1 MIRWGCRHPDPGG
14 PPRVTPT
21 GYRYCGPCF
30 ELIEGLTEK
39 RQRKEEE
46 EKEEEEEEILA
57 PATPRRDED
66 VLFNVLNTESRA
78 VRVDVFFELKHGNP
92 LYLTLPML
100 QHMLNH
106 FQSGAY
112 EKTLNRRV
120 KEEEDEYQ
128 LVLELVC
135 AEFTKLAEAQA
146 RALELNI
153 VSIPEPLK
161 DGTVLWA
168 QKLLNNEPMDQPKG
182 YYYYYD
188 DDDDEVLAP
197 TQQQQQ
203 DEDN

>member
-1 MIRWGCRHPDPGG
+1 MIRWGCRHPDPSGLI
-14 PPRVTPT
+14 RVTPT
-21 GYRYCGPCF
+21 GYRWCGPCF

-39 RQRKEEE
+39 RQREEPEE
-46 EKEEEEEEILA
+46 EKEEEEILA
-57 PATPRRDED
+57 PATPRREED
-66 VLFNVLNTESRA
+66 VLLNVLNTESRE

-100 QHMLNH
+100 QQVLNH

-120 KEEEDEYQ
+120 REEEADFQ
-128 LVLELVC
+128 AVLKLVC
-135 AEFTKLAEAQA
+135 AEFTRQTEAQA
-146 RALELNI
+146 RALGLNI
-153 VSIPEPLK
+153 VSIPEPLE

-168 QKLLNNEPMDQPKG
+168 QKLLNDEPPKD
-182 YYYYYD
+182 YYYYYHY

-197 TQQQQQ
+197 TQQQQ